1 MTRGVTAV
9 HARGTAGSIRNV
21 RTIVGWRRGVVAAVV
36 ATTLPAAFAAC
47 SSGGDDGPSPSVAS
61 LPPAAPLLKDSAEA
75 MRQVK
80 SAKFDLSGNGSIAGV
95 EVDSA
100 EGTVTSD
107 GRAQGVVKIKQSGSL
122 AELELVVIGKDIYI
136 KGPTGQF
143 AKLPAGAAGS
153 VFDPSQILSPDRGLA
168 KLLEFATEAKTVGEE
183 EIDGVDTWKIEAKLD
198 GTLVSHLMPLQ
209 TVTNVPGTIWVSK
222 DDGKLVQI
230 SATTPQEGGKT
241 AQITLHLSDFGVQ
254 TEITPPA

>member
-1 MTRGVTAV
+1 M
-9 HARGTAGSIRNV
+9 
-21 RTIVGWRRGVVAAVV
+21 VAA
-36 ATTLPAAFAAC
+36 TLPAVFAGC
-47 SSGGDDGPSPSVAS
+47 SSGPDDEPTPSVAS
-61 LPPAAPLLKDSAEA
+61 LPPAAPLLKDSAAA
-75 MRQVK
+75 MREVK
-80 SAKFDLSGNGSIAGV
+80 SAKFDLAGRGSIAGV

-107 GRAQGVVKIKQSGSL
+107 GRAQGIVHIKQSGSL
-122 AELELVVIGKDIYI
+122 VELELVVIGEDIYI

-143 AKLPAGAAGS
+143 AKLPKGAAGS

-168 KLLEFATEAKTVGEE
+168 RLLEFASEAKTVGEE
-183 EIDGVDTWKIEAKLD
+183 EVDGIDTWKVEAKLD
-198 GTLVSHLMPLQ
+198 GTLVSHLMPLP
-209 TVTNVPGTIWVSK
+209 TVNNVPGTLWISK

-230 SATTPQEGGKT
+230 AVTTPQAGGET